1 MDVKEMSKMDSI
13 PERRADFM
21 PKKKTAHYKIISDSG
36 GNRYKFF
43 CDLTEALFCTTV
55 AYNEADPAKELE
67 LAWEKEGK
75 KNFQLCH
82 KCGKWVI
89 DAMYNA
95 DALECVAC
103 APWEDTPKFCKF
115 CGTRVSA
122 SDAICPECGKHLIYG
137 GSFHDT

>member
-43 CDLTEALFCTTV
+43 CDLTEALFCTTA

-75 KNFQLCH
+75 KNTV
-82 KCGKWVI
+82 G
-89 DAMYNA
+89 A
-95 DALECVAC
+95 
-103 APWEDTPKFCKF
+103 
-115 CGTRVSA
+115 VSRFVGA
-122 SDAICPECGKHLIYG
+122 RPE
-137 GSFHDT
+137 T